1 MNPNSA
7 DLEAYLDEAL
17 PPEAMSEIEQVLRTS
32 PALQQQL
39 CEILRRRDL
48 GVHSLGE
55 IWRRHRV
62 SCPSREEL
70 GSYLLEA
77 LEAEHARYIEFH
89 VEQGGCRIC
98 AANLDD
104 LREQANQV
112 NQPAHEHRRR
122 NYFQSSVGYLRN
134 HPK

>member
-1 MNPNSA
+1 MNHNAA

-17 PPEAMSEIEQVLRTS
+17 PPEAMSEIEQALRSS
-32 PALQQQL
+32 PQLQQHL
-39 CEILRRRDL
+39 ADILRRRDL

-77 LEAEHARYIEFH
+77 LDVQHARYIEFH
-89 VEQGGCRIC
+89 VETGGCRIC

-104 LREQANQV
+104 LRDQANAA
-112 NQPAHEHRRR
+112 NQPANQQRRR
-122 NYFQSSVGYLRN
+122 NYFQSSVGYLRK
-134 HPK
+134 HPT